1 MSTTTTAPS
10 RVDALVSVLARL
22 LIAWRKPLGV
32 LFLAIT
38 LGLGV
43 SALNTRLDPGF
54 NKLIP
59 LKHGYMSAFL
69 KYASTF
75 SGANRVLVSVHWK
88 GEGDVYSGEFLEVL
102 RKVTD
107 EVFYIPGV
115 NRPSVRSLFTPN
127 TRYIEVTEEG
137 FTGDVVIPARFS
149 ANPDELA
156 QVRTNVAKAGEI
168 GRLVANDLKSALVQA
183 DLLEVNPQTG
193 KKLDYAEVARR
204 LEKIRGEF
212 GSPHI
217 DIQIVGFAKV
227 MGDVME
233 GLLTVVFFFAIA
245 FVITA
250 LLLWWYSR
258 SFKLTVLAITVATMP
273 VIWLLGLLPL
283 IGYGIDPMSVLVPFL
298 IFSIGVSHAVQMTN
312 AWKQD
317 VLGGASALEAAESA
331 FRKLA
336 VPGTM
341 ALLANALG
349 FLVIMLIDIPI
360 VHELGITACLGVALM
375 IMTNKM
381 FMPIVLSHLR
391 LERMALQQPAET
403 HERHRVWW
411 TLSALAQPRPAMLT
425 LLAMLLLLA
434 AGTWFARQLH
444 TGDVGAGV
452 PELRADSRYN
462 LDNAR
467 IVGDYSIGM
476 DVLTVF
482 VETRDLKEA
491 CLDWP
496 VMNAIERFDY
506 HLRGVDGVQSVT
518 TVAGRAK
525 LYVAGNNEAN
535 PRWGALQ
542 RSEAALRTGGNAAN
556 PELGLNTQGC
566 KAIQLVV
573 FLNDHK
579 GPTLAH
585 VVDQIQQFI
594 AADKTPNLS
603 FRLAGGNAG
612 VAAATNEAVERAE
625 VQMLVSIFAAISMLC
640 WLTFRSWRAV
650 LCVIVPLMLVCILCN
665 ALMAWLG
672 IGLKVATLPVIALGV
687 GVGVDYGIYI
697 YERLQHEME
706 HGAPL
711 RQAFYEAMRQRG
723 TASVFTAVTMS
734 VGVGTWAFSAI
745 KFQADMGIL
754 LSFMF
759 IVNAL
764 GAIFLLPALACWLDV
779 EKHTR
784 HHRAPPLE
792 APPDAPQVLPL

>member
-1 MSTTTTAPS
+1 M
-10 RVDALVSVLARL
+10 VSLLARL

-32 LFLAIT
+32 LFLAVT

-59 LKHGYMSAFL
+59 LKHDYMSAFL

-88 GEGDVYSGEFLEVL
+88 GEGDIYNAEFLEVL

-115 NRPSVRSLFTPN
+115 NRAGVRSLFTPN

-212 GSPHI
+212 SSPHI

-317 VLGGASALEAAESA
+317 VLGGASALQAAESA

-360 VHELGITACLGVALM
+360 VHELGITASAGPRRDSGRDALRPGDGARAGRLPGRHHDGVPRRARAARGQHRAGAPGRGRGRGALDGGHRRRSQGG
-375 IMTNKM
+375 
-381 FMPIVLSHLR
+381 PRPRADPRAAWGGVGGGQGSRAHVQLRDHAPQRDGRGGAAVRVR
-391 LERMALQQPAET
+391 LEVPLRG
-403 HERHRVWW
+403 RRD
-411 TLSALAQPRPAMLT
+411 SR
-425 LLAMLLLLA
+425 LLL
-434 AGTWFARQLH
+434 
-444 TGDVGAGV
+444 
-452 PELRADSRYN
+452 
-462 LDNAR
+462 
-467 IVGDYSIGM
+467 
-476 DVLTVF
+476 
-482 VETRDLKEA
+482 
-491 CLDWP
+491 
-496 VMNAIERFDY
+496 
-506 HLRGVDGVQSVT
+506 
-518 TVAGRAK
+518 
-525 LYVAGNNEAN
+525 
-535 PRWGALQ
+535 
-542 RSEAALRTGGNAAN
+542 
-556 PELGLNTQGC
+556 
-566 KAIQLVV
+566 
-573 FLNDHK
+573 
-579 GPTLAH
+579 
-585 VVDQIQQFI
+585 
-594 AADKTPNLS
+594 
-603 FRLAGGNAG
+603 
-612 VAAATNEAVERAE
+612 
-625 VQMLVSIFAAISMLC
+625 
-640 WLTFRSWRAV
+640 
-650 LCVIVPLMLVCILCN
+650 
-665 ALMAWLG
+665 
-672 IGLKVATLPVIALGV
+672 
-687 GVGVDYGIYI
+687 
-697 YERLQHEME
+697 
-706 HGAPL
+706 
-711 RQAFYEAMRQRG
+711 
-723 TASVFTAVTMS
+723 
-734 VGVGTWAFSAI
+734 
-745 KFQADMGIL
+745 
-754 LSFMF
+754 
-759 IVNAL
+759 
-764 GAIFLLPALACWLDV
+764 
-779 EKHTR
+779 
-784 HHRAPPLE
+784 
-792 APPDAPQVLPL
+792 